1 MFGLTYPHKA
11 ANWLGKWVFIALFLY
26 APTLYAANVGVN
38 AEQYDKPTEQA
49 PEKLLF
55 AFGNMICAANS
66 VATSDQQSV
75 LHNLLLDCPSPPP
88 SAKDYDFQTQVQQQ
102 VAQWPVVIREDALT
116 FLLQHAMAI
125 TNFNALVVQMVGP
138 PPSFSPNPDGAI
150 LGVSEGWTSKDRAT
164 LSQILQQAWIAGH
177 MDTFWKQVAPAW
189 KKTQVTSYDVR
200 DIARRVQKYLPLP
213 YNKDLKVTYV
223 TINPLM
229 PTGSGVTSI
238 YTDNHYN
245 VILGPSA
252 NHADAQTLLAHE
264 LSHPII
270 NAFFKHDERAKR
282 ILAHSTCVYKAV
294 QYDPDGQMGIG
305 SVYTNWEAY
314 FSETLVRAISHHLMN
329 TAEPDD
335 GFILQPTISWELDR
349 YDTGHYRV
357 EDLMF
362 RSLNKLTQN
371 FCPKQRNGYESIY
384 QTRAMRDI
392 PKNRPKQWS

>member
-1 MFGLTYPHKA
+1 MFGMTYPQKA
-11 ANWLGKWVFIALFLY
+11 AKWFGKLVLLALFLH
-26 APTLYAANVGVN
+26 APKLYAANLGVN

-49 PEKLLF
+49 PEKILF
-55 AFGNMICAANS
+55 AFGNFICAANS
-66 VATSDQQSV
+66 VATPEQQSI
-75 LHNLLLDCPSPPP
+75 LHSLLLDCPSPP
-88 SAKDYDFQTQVQQQ
+88 ATAQDYNFKDQVQQQ

-125 TNFNALVVQMVGP
+125 TNFNALIVQMVGP
-138 PPSFSPNPDGAI
+138 PPSFVPNPDGAI
-150 LGVSEGWTSKDRAT
+150 VGLSETWTSKDRAT
-164 LSQILQQAWIAGH
+164 LSQILQQAWITGH
-177 MDTFWKQVAPAW
+177 MDSFWKRIAPAW
-189 KKTQVTSYDVR
+189 KKSQIASDDIR

-213 YNKDLKVTYV
+213 YNKDLRVTYV

-252 NHADAQTLLAHE
+252 NRVEAQTLLAHE

-270 NAFFKHDERAKR
+270 NAFFKRDERAKR

-314 FSETLVRAISHHLMN
+314 FSETVVRAISHHLMN
-329 TAEPDD
+329 TPEAED
-335 GFILQPTISWELDR
+335 GFILQPTIAWELDR
-349 YDTGHYRV
+349 YDAGHYRV

-371 FCPKQRNGYESIY
+371 FCPKQHNGYDTLY
-384 QTRAMRDI
+384 QMRATHDI
-392 PKNRPKQWS
+392 AKNRPKQWS